1 MRSIATRSTHDGYPG
16 CEAMS
21 RSLRIFRPNRVLD
34 QLPERTRQAIRED
47 QAEAEILIAWVQLAI
62 VAGFA
67 LVYTAAPMA
76 TMRAEPHFEPLLW
89 VLGTYAV
96 VTAIRLGLAYVRAL
110 GGLLLALSVV
120 IDLGLLMALIWGF
133 HIQYAQ
139 PPAFYLKVPT
149 LLTAFIFIALRALR
163 FEVRYVAIAGLSAA
177 VGWACLVAYA
187 VIATPDAVVRRDFV
201 GYMTGNRI
209 LIGAEVEK
217 ILAILAVTA
226 VLALAIQRARRLL
239 VRAAIDGAAARDLA
253 RFFDPSVAQRIR
265 TAAQPLRAGEGE
277 ARDAAILFLDIRGF
291 TRLGT
296 TLAPSAL
303 MTLLTE
309 YHARLVPLIQ
319 LHGGTIDKFLGD
331 GILATFGAAERS
343 DRYAADALAAIEAV
357 MAEAAR
363 WQAERDSRGEPPLA
377 INAGVAVGRIVFGA
391 VGDERRLEYTVIG
404 DTVNLA
410 AKLEKHNKL
419 EGTGALASAETLERA
434 LVQGH
439 RPVQRPER
447 RPQRLVG
454 GLAEP
459 IDLVVLA

>member
-1 MRSIATRSTHDGYPG
+1 VHARLKFLRSGAAL
-16 CEAMS
+16 E
-21 RSLRIFRPNRVLD
+21 

-47 QAEAEILIAWVQLAI
+47 QAQAEILIAWVQLAI
-62 VAGFA
+62 VAAFGF
-67 LVYTAAPMA
+67 VYTAAPMA
-76 TMRAEPHFEPLLW
+76 TMRAEPHLEPLPW

-96 VTAIRLGLAYVRAL
+96 VIAIRLGLAYARAL
-110 GGLLLALSVV
+110 GGALLAASVV
-120 IDLGLLMALIWGF
+120 VDLALLMALIWGF

-163 FEVRYVAIAGLSAA
+163 FEVRYVALAGLAA
-177 VGWACLVAYA
+177 AIGWAALVAYA
-187 VIATPDAVVRRDFV
+187 VVTTPDAVVRRDFV

-209 LIGAEVEK
+209 LLGAEVEK

-253 RFFDPSVAQRIR
+253 RFFDPMVAQRIR
-265 TAAQPLRAGEGE
+265 AAAQPLRAGEGE

-291 TRLGT
+291 TRLGA
-296 TLAPSAL
+296 TLAPSDL
-303 MTLLTE
+303 MGLLTE

-319 LHGGTIDKFLGD
+319 RSGGTIDKFLGD

-343 DRYAADALAAIEAV
+343 DRYAADALAAIDAV
-357 MAEAAR
+357 MAEAQR
-363 WQAERDSRGEPPLA
+363 WQAERESRRELPIA

-391 VGDERRLEYTVIG
+391 IGDERRLEYTVIG

-419 EGTGALASAETLERA
+419 EGTRALATVETLERA
-434 LVQGH
+434 LVQGY
-439 RPVQRPER
+439 RASRQPEKR
-447 RPQRLVG
+447 LQRLVG

-459 IDLVVLA
+459 IDLVVIA

>member
-1 MRSIATRSTHDGYPG
+1 
-16 CEAMS
+16 
-21 RSLRIFRPNRVLD
+21 VLA

-47 QAEAEILIAWVQLAI
+47 QAQAEILIAWVQLAI

-67 LVYTAAPMA
+67 LLYVSAPQA
-76 TMRAEPHFEPLLW
+76 TMLAEPHFEPLLW
-89 VLGTYAV
+89 VLGTFAI
-96 VTAIRLGLAYVRAL
+96 VTAIRLGLAYARVL
-110 GGLLLALSVV
+110 GGALLAASVV

-133 HIQYAQ
+133 HVQYAQ

-163 FEVRYVAIAGLSAA
+163 FEVRYVALAGLSAA

-187 VIATPDAVVRRDFV
+187 VVTTPGAVVMRDFV

-226 VLALAIQRARRLL
+226 VLGVAIARARRLL

-253 RFFDPSVAQRIR
+253 RFFDPNVAKRIR
-265 TAAQPLRAGEGE
+265 TADQPLQAGEGK
-277 ARDAAILFLDIRGF
+277 ARDAGILFLDIRGF
-291 TRLGT
+291 TRLGA
-296 TLAPSAL
+296 TLEPSAL
-303 MTLLTE
+303 MALLTE
-309 YHARLVPLIQ
+309 YHARVVPLIQ
-319 LHGGTIDKFLGD
+319 QHSGVIDKFLGD
-331 GILATFGAAERS
+331 GILATFGAAKRS
-343 DRYAADALAAIEAV
+343 DRYAADALEAIDAV

-363 WQAERDSRGEPPLA
+363 WQAEREARGEPPLA
-377 INAGVAVGRIVFGA
+377 INAGIAVGRIVFGA
-391 VGDERRLEYTVIG
+391 VGDEHRLEYTVIG

-419 EGTGALASAETLERA
+419 EGSRALATAETLERA
-434 LVQGH
+434 LAQGYRALH
-439 RPVQRPER
+439 PPEH

-454 GLAEP
+454 GLPAP
-459 IDLVVLA
+459 IDLVVLS

>member
-1 MRSIATRSTHDGYPG
+1 MVSSPTLFRSG
-16 CEAMS
+16 
-21 RSLRIFRPNRVLD
+21 RVLD

-47 QAEAEILIAWVQLAI
+47 QAQAEVLIAWVQLAI
-62 VAGFA
+62 VVAFA
-67 LVYTAAPMA
+67 LVYGLAPQA
-76 TMRAEPHFEPLLW
+76 TMRAEPHFEPLPW
-89 VLGTYAV
+89 VLGAYAGATV
-96 VTAIRLGLAYVRAL
+96 IRLGFAYARVL
-110 GGLLLALSVV
+110 GTLLLSCGVF

-133 HIQYAQ
+133 HVQYGQ

-149 LLTAFIFIALRALR
+149 LLSVFIFIALRALR
-163 FEVRYVAIAGLSAA
+163 FEVRYVVLAGLAA
-177 VGWACLVAYA
+177 AAGWAWLVAYA
-187 VIATPDAVVRRDFV
+187 VVTTPGAVVTRDFV

-217 ILAILAVTA
+217 VLVILVVTG
-226 VLALAIQRARRLL
+226 VLALAITRARRLL

-253 RFFDPSVAQRIR
+253 RFFDPNVDERIR
-265 TAAQPLRAGEGE
+265 TADQPLKAGEGE

-291 TRLGT
+291 TRLGA

-303 MTLLTE
+303 MALLTE

-319 LHGGTIDKFLGD
+319 SHGGTIDKFMGD

-343 DRYAADALAAIEAV
+343 ERYAADALEAVDAV

-363 WQAERDSRGEPPLA
+363 WQAEREAEGQPPLA

-419 EGTGALASAETLERA
+419 EATRALATVETLERA
-434 LVQGH
+434 QAQGY
-439 RPVQRPER
+439 RALGSPER
-447 RPQRLVG
+447 RSQSPVS
-454 GLAEP
+454 GLPEP
-459 IDLVVLA
+459 TDLVVLA